1 MGAFSLTFA
10 STAAGFVV
18 SAVGFSAQTFQSGPC
33 GANLQKCERQY
44 LQSGLQQRR
53 LLPRLPDRTTTLG
66 AIRRAVGLGV
76 HAAPDREDSA
86 AKQKGDWH
94 DLEDRFHSR
103 TTVVISACA
112 EKIRILE
119 GLGNNWILFRRS
131 IGLKNLEL
139 SKNFGQCGWKRE
151 GLNSLYSRTKHRYK
165 TYIGALCG
173 ARSRSVEKHCLN
185 RVNAPMSQNEFVG
198 LKALDRAIS
207 LAEVQQEISIC
218 NESSIGCQPASHS
231 TAAVGHLEA
240 LLWGRHC
247 LCCLLDFLASRCVA
261 TALRSSRLRSIQTSK
276 PLYRRDLGFSARTG
290 LYLYPSAVLSG
301 GAFVW
306 FEKQVALC

>member
-1 MGAFSLTFA
+1 MTFA

-18 SAVGFSAQTFQSGPC
+18 GAVGFRTQTFQSGPC

-53 LLPRLPDRTTTLG
+53 LLPRLPDRTTALG
-66 AIRRAVGLGV
+66 AIRGAVGLAV

-119 GLGNNWILFRRS
+119 GFGINWILFRRS
-131 IGLKNLEL
+131 IGLKNLNL
-139 SKNFGQCGWKRE
+139 SKNFGQLGWKRE
-151 GLNSLYSRTKHRYK
+151 GLHSLYACSMHRCE

-198 LKALDRAIS
+198 LKALNRSIS
-207 LAEVQQEISIC
+207 VGEDQQEISIC
-218 NESSIGCQPASHS
+218 NESSIGCQPAGHS
-231 TAAVGHLEA
+231 TAAVGHLRA
-240 LLWGRHC
+240 LLWVRQC
-247 LCCLLDFLASRCVA
+247 LCFWLGVLSSRCGA
-261 TALRSSRLRSIQTSK
+261 TALPSSRLSRRRSIPTSK
-276 PLYRRDLGFSARTG
+276 PLYRGELGFSALAV
-290 LYLYPSAVLSG
+290 LYLYPSAVRSG

-306 FEKQVALC
+306 FERQVAPC

>member
-1 MGAFSLTFA
+1 MTFA

-18 SAVGFSAQTFQSGPC
+18 SAVGFRTQTFQSGSC

-53 LLPRLPDRTTTLG
+53 LFPRLPDRTTALG
-66 AIRRAVGLGV
+66 AIRGAVGLGV
-76 HAAPDREDSA
+76 HAAPDREDCA

-119 GLGNNWILFRRS
+119 RFGINWILFHRS
-131 IGLKNLEL
+131 TGLKNLKF
-139 SKNFGQCGWKRE
+139 SMNFGQRSWKRE
-151 GLNSLYSRTKHRYK
+151 GLHSLYSCSMHRCE

-185 RVNAPMSQNEFVG
+185 RVNAPMSQNELVG
-198 LKALDRAIS
+198 LKALDRAIF
-207 LAEVQQEISIC
+207 VGKDQQEISIC
-218 NESSIGCQPASHS
+218 NECSIGCQPANHS
-231 TAAVGHLEA
+231 TAAVGHLRA
-240 LLWGRHC
+240 LLWVRQC
-247 LCCLLDFLASRCVA
+247 LCCWLGFLSSRCAA
-261 TALRSSRLRSIQTSK
+261 TALRSSRLSRRRSIPTSK
-276 PLYRRDLGFSARTG
+276 PLYRREHGFSALVV
-290 LYLYPSAVLSG
+290 LYLYPSAVRSG

-306 FEKQVALC
+306 FERQVTPC